1 MPSWRTIASV
11 VVAVLAVS
19 VLVQVASGRA
29 GWAAADGVLLGA
41 WVAVLV
47 HEWSKAT

>member
-29 GWAAADGVLLGA
+29 GGLPLTGSYS
-41 WVAVLV
+41 V
-47 HEWSKAT
+47 HG